1 MVGCEFAIVNVDI
14 PSASSYRHCFNELC
28 FCLYGRQNH
37 RYDIAESMVNASAQ
51 TSAQATAQPFEESST
66 YELATIAM

>member
-1 MVGCEFAIVNVDI
+1 
-14 PSASSYRHCFNELC
+14 
-28 FCLYGRQNH
+28 
-37 RYDIAESMVNASAQ
+37 MVNASAQTFSQ